1 MRILDIDMDFFQ
13 TEINSFDDD
22 SLIHWNNDCVEIWD
36 KDRFISFLELQCGLS
51 KKERIKGRIF
61 NFHKNTYYVIQDLIE
76 SGRVQPPISI
86 THIDAHSDMA
96 FDTSIRYYRFL
107 KTLNKDNNADFERK
121 TLFDGK
127 NHEYI
132 NSGNYLVA
140 LALNA
145 WVDEITYVYH
155 ETTTML
161 DFSENY
167 IRCVV
172 PREEFEFNFFGETN
186 IPWTKIKVKSG
197 REYKN
202 NGKYDYICVAISPSY
217 TIRDIAKLVDIL
229 KDYIDIEE

>member
-13 TEINSFDDD
+13 SEINSFDDD
-22 SLIHWNNDCVEIWD
+22 SLIHWNNDNVEIWAE
-36 KDRFISFLELQCGLS
+36 DRFVTFLENQCGLS
-51 KKERIKGRIF
+51 KKERIKGKIF
-61 NFHKNTYYVIQDLIE
+61 NFHKETYYTLQNLIG
-76 SGRVQPPISI
+76 SGIVRPPVSI

-96 FDTSIRYYRFL
+96 FDTSIKYYRFL
-107 KTLNKDNNADFERK
+107 KTLNKDNKTDFESK

-155 ETTTML
+155 ESTTML

-167 IRCVV
+167 IKCTV
-172 PREEFEFNFFGETN
+172 PRKEFEFDFFGETK
-186 IPWTKIKVKSG
+186 IPWTKIHVKSG
-197 REYKN
+197 EEYIN

-217 TIRDIAKLVDIL
+217 TIKEISMLVDIL